1 MDLGC
6 SAIVPGQYVAAI
18 AANKLPKLLK
28 LNQLEV
34 FTILMGHPV
43 HMPCFLTGGS
53 LELAEGDGRVH
64 LDVRLQRDLGA
75 AQQSERL
82 WISHFRLILMGAK
95 FNG

>member
-1 MDLGC
+1 M
-6 SAIVPGQYVAAI
+6 A
-18 AANKLPKLLK
+18 
-28 LNQLEV
+28 
-34 FTILMGHPV
+34 
-43 HMPCFLTGGS
+43 CFLTGGA

-64 LDVRLQRDLGA
+64 LDVRLQCDLGA